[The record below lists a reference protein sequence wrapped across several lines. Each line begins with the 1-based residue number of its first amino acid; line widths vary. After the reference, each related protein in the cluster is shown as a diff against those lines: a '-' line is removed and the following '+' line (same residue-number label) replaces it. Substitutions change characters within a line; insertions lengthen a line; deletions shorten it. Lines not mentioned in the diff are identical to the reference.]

1 MLAKVMS
8 AAVSGIDALPV
19 TVEAASSSGWSF
31 SMVGLP
37 DTAVKES
44 YERIRTAMEQAG
56 VEFHITGR
64 VYSTDL
70 TGAPEIKNGSVRY
83 VHESGAI
90 YEYAP
95 VLRDGELLY
104 TNRCLINYILP
115 EGTSIEEEEK

>member
-44 YERIRTAMEQAG
+44 YERITALSFKPKKE
-56 VEFHITGR
+56 T
-64 VYSTDL
+64 YL
-70 TGAPEIKNGSVRY
+70 PLPGSSRI
-83 VHESGAI
+83 G
-90 YEYAP
+90 
-95 VLRDGELLY
+95 
-104 TNRCLINYILP
+104 
-115 EGTSIEEEEK
+115 